1 MLVLSDEYKMKPVN
15 KIPMPLL
22 VADLPLLVADLP
34 LLVADQQLMNKI
46 LLAGSQD
53 EVMHIVDEAMTA
65 IESSEADSQVTSG
78 MIEQIMNDLEVRNPL
93 KIDAQQ
99 WSNIKMAMIL
109 FNRIRNRLNSVIR

>member
-22 VADLPLLVADLP
+22 VAD
-34 LLVADQQLMNKI
+34 QHLMNKI

-65 IESSEADSQVTSG
+65 IVSSEADSQVISG
-78 MIEQIMNDLEVRNPL
+78 MIEQIMNDLEVRNPM

-109 FNRIRNRLNSVIR
+109 FNRIRNRLNPVIR